1 MPIIVF
7 HWQRI
12 YSQAAELQ
20 AVLEGREPTMDDLIA
35 DGSREPT
42 YRFTAFAVPAP
53 SILERHNFCR
63 LIEAAGFRK
72 NRKLATWI
80 SPTEGEE
87 PAVALKAKLDEA
99 KVSATH
105 YHDVPLTFIVAVD
118 LEGRL

>member
-20 AVLEGREPTMDDLIA
+20 AVLEGREPTMEDLIA

-42 YRFTAFAVPAP
+42 YRFTAFAVPPP
-53 SILERHNFCR
+53 SILERDHLCR

-72 NRKLATWI
+72 DSKLATWI
-80 SPTEGEE
+80 APTEGEQ
-87 PAVALKAKLDEA
+87 PAVALKTKLDEA

-105 YHDVPLTFIVAVD
+105 YHAVPTTFIVAVN
-118 LEGRL
+118 LEGCL